1 MPWICYFLEFFASAF
16 EQGMSSRKLFCGASK
31 DRHSKAKEISFF
43 DSVTIQ
49 NGRKCALLFTV
60 KATNESGHTEPGD
73 KVFFFFKVIVAV
85 VF

>member
-1 MPWICYFLEFFASAF
+1 MRNALDLLFFGIFCFGLRAGNEFEIIILWGFKG
-16 EQGMSSRKLFCGASK
+16 QTVV
-31 DRHSKAKEISFF
+31 RHSKAKEISFF

-73 KVFFFFKVIVAV
+73 KVFFFF
-85 VF
+85 

>member
-1 MPWICYFLEFFASAF
+1 
-16 EQGMSSRKLFCGASK
+16 MSSRKLFCGASK

-60 KATNESGHTEPGD
+60 KATNGSGHSETGD
-73 KVFFFFKVIVAV
+73 SFFFFFFWFKVAV
-85 VF
+85 VVVFLSIFYFKIY